1 VRNTKWLEMRLFA
14 LILFSNLAL
23 RIFVNWPISSAI
35 STPDSISYRP
45 SLPGPQTFPYEGLV
59 PLSQLSAIDLFGNSL
74 RPWLINAIM
83 QSLRSDYVIVYFN
96 IFLGSLAWTLLIFSI
111 ARLFKTKL
119 FKLLASSIV
128 FVFSLTVYVY
138 SWDKFILSEPIVN
151 SFFIIFVALVIY
163 RSQMNVSFSADALIF
178 TFWAAISISR
188 PVIGLL
194 LTPLLFINE
203 RRVNRKLLYKL
214 LLVLTTCLYVFVIN
228 KNSSDK
234 WLEFMGT
241 PREGL
246 SFAHLS
252 SSEFAYRDDFIS
264 FAERN
269 EAPLCLSSNKNV
281 DLSPWFLARTY
292 KTNCPTGVTWLKE
305 QFGTKFLGFV
315 IEPSN
320 LQTFVFGKSS
330 LAMSGVDFRGFYP
343 YETYRSLPIN
353 NSLTSLLW
361 NNDEVMYLIKL
372 IFYVL
377 FILYYIF
384 IDKTRSSA
392 AMIGILTLSFL
403 GSIMQITLMPL
414 DYQRLGLPGSFIFN
428 LFLPIFVLLFLE
440 TRVKTILLRK
450 K

>member
-1 VRNTKWLEMRLFA
+1 MRLFV

-23 RIFVNWPISSAI
+23 RTFVNWPLSSAI

-45 SLPGPQTFPYEGLV
+45 SLPGPQTFPYEGFV
-59 PLSQLSAIDLFGNSL
+59 PLPQLSAIDLLGNSL

-96 IFLGSLAWTLLIFSI
+96 IFFGSLAWTLLILSI
-111 ARLFKTKL
+111 AKLFQTKL
-119 FKLLASSIV
+119 FRLLASTTI

-151 SFFIIFVALVIY
+151 NFFIIFVSLVVY
-163 RSQMNVSFSADALIF
+163 RSQMTVSFSADALIY

-188 PVIGLL
+188 PVIGIV

-203 RRVNRKLLYKL
+203 RSFNRKLLYKL
-214 LLVLTTCLYVFVIN
+214 LLVLTMCLYVFVIN

-269 EAPLCLSSNKNV
+269 EAPLCLFSNQNS

-292 KTNCPTGVTWLKE
+292 KTSCPTGVTWLKE
-305 QFGTKFLGFV
+305 EFGSKFLGFV

-330 LAMSGVDFRGFYP
+330 LAMSGVDFRSFYP
-343 YETYRSLPIN
+343 YETYRSIPMN
-353 NSLTSLLW
+353 NSITSLLW
-361 NNDEVMYLIKL
+361 KNDRSLYLFKF
-372 IFYVL
+372 IFYIL
-377 FILYYIF
+377 FILSYIF
-384 IDKTRSSA
+384 INKTRSSK
-392 AMIGILTLSFL
+392 AMIGILILSFL
-403 GSIMQITLMPL
+403 GSIMQTTIMPL

-428 LFLPIFVLLFLE
+428 LFLPIFILLFLE
-440 TRVKTILLRK
+440 TRLKSIRLSNK
-450 K
+450 

>member
-1 VRNTKWLEMRLFA
+1 MRLFV

-23 RIFVNWPISSAI
+23 RTFVNWPLSSAI

-45 SLPGPQTFPYEGLV
+45 SLPGPQTFPYEGFV
-59 PLSQLSAIDLFGNSL
+59 PLPQLSAIDLLGNSL

-96 IFLGSLAWTLLIFSI
+96 IFFGSLAWTLLILSI
-111 ARLFKTKL
+111 AKLFQTKL
-119 FKLLASSIV
+119 FRLLASTTI

-151 SFFIIFVALVIY
+151 NFFIIFVSLVLY
-163 RSQMNVSFSADALIF
+163 RSQMTVSFSADALIY

-188 PVIGLL
+188 PVIGIV

-203 RRVNRKLLYKL
+203 RSFNRKLLYKL
-214 LLVLTTCLYVFVIN
+214 LLVLTMCLYVFVIN

-269 EAPLCLSSNKNV
+269 EAPLCLFSNQNS

-292 KTNCPTGVTWLKE
+292 KTSCPTGVTWLKE
-305 QFGTKFLGFV
+305 EFGSKFLGFV

-330 LAMSGVDFRGFYP
+330 LAMSGVDFRSFYP
-343 YETYRSLPIN
+343 YETYRSIPMN
-353 NSLTSLLW
+353 NSITSLLW
-361 NNDEVMYLIKL
+361 KNDRSLYLFKF
-372 IFYVL
+372 IFYIL
-377 FILYYIF
+377 FILSYIF
-384 IDKTRSSA
+384 INKTRSSK
-392 AMIGILTLSFL
+392 AMIGILILSFL
-403 GSIMQITLMPL
+403 GSIMQTTIMPL

-428 LFLPIFVLLFLE
+428 LFLPIFILLFLE
-440 TRVKTILLRK
+440 TRLKSIRLSNK
-450 K
+450 

>member
-1 VRNTKWLEMRLFA
+1 MRLFA

-23 RIFVNWPISSAI
+23 RTFVNWPLSSAI

-45 SLPGPQTFPYEGLV
+45 SLPGPQTFPYEGFVTL
-59 PLSQLSAIDLFGNSL
+59 PQLSAIDLLGNSL

-83 QSLRSDYVIVYFN
+83 QSLRSDYVIMCFN
-96 IFLGSLAWTLLIFSI
+96 IFFGSLAWTLLILSI
-111 ARLFKTKL
+111 AKLFQTKL
-119 FKLLASSIV
+119 FRLLASTTI

-151 SFFIIFVALVIY
+151 NFFIIFVSLVLY
-163 RSQMNVSFSADALIF
+163 RSQMTVSFSADALIY

-203 RRVNRKLLYKL
+203 RSFNRKLLYKL
-214 LLVLTTCLYVFVIN
+214 LLVLTMCLYVFVIN

-269 EAPLCLSSNKNV
+269 EAPLCLFSNQNS

-292 KTNCPTGVTWLKE
+292 KTSCPTGVTWLKE
-305 QFGTKFLGFV
+305 EFGSKFLGFV

-343 YETYRSLPIN
+343 YEIYRSIPMN
-353 NSLTSLLW
+353 NSITSLLW
-361 NNDEVMYLIKL
+361 KNDRALYLFKF
-372 IFYVL
+372 IFYIL
-377 FILYYIF
+377 FILSYIF
-384 IDKTRSSA
+384 INKTRSSK
-392 AMIGILTLSFL
+392 AMIGILILSFL
-403 GSIMQITLMPL
+403 GSIMQTTIMPL

-428 LFLPIFVLLFLE
+428 LFLPIFILLFLE
-440 TRVKTILLRK
+440 TRLKSIMLSNK
-450 K
+450 

>member
-1 VRNTKWLEMRLFA
+1 MRLFV

-23 RIFVNWPISSAI
+23 RTFVNWPLSSAI

-45 SLPGPQTFPYEGLV
+45 SLPGPQTFPYEGFV
-59 PLSQLSAIDLFGNSL
+59 PLPQLSAIDLLGNSL

-96 IFLGSLAWTLLIFSI
+96 IFFGSLAWTLLILSI
-111 ARLFKTKL
+111 AKL
-119 FKLLASSIV
+119 FQTELFRLLASTTI

-151 SFFIIFVALVIY
+151 NFFIIFVSLVLY
-163 RSQMNVSFSADALIF
+163 RSQMTVSFSADALIY

-188 PVIGLL
+188 PVIGIV

-203 RRVNRKLLYKL
+203 RSFNRKLLYNL
-214 LLVLTTCLYVFVIN
+214 LLVLTMCLYVFVIN

-269 EAPLCLSSNKNV
+269 EAPLCLFSNQNS

-292 KTNCPTGVTWLKE
+292 KSSCPTGVTWLKE
-305 QFGTKFLGFV
+305 EFGSKFLGFV

-330 LAMSGVDFRGFYP
+330 LAMSGVDFRSFYP
-343 YETYRSLPIN
+343 YETYRSIPMN
-353 NSLTSLLW
+353 NSITSLLW
-361 NNDEVMYLIKL
+361 KNDRSLYLFKF
-372 IFYVL
+372 IFYIL
-377 FILYYIF
+377 FILSYIF
-384 IDKTRSSA
+384 INKTRSSK
-392 AMIGILTLSFL
+392 AMIGILILSFL
-403 GSIMQITLMPL
+403 GSIMQTTIMPL

-428 LFLPIFVLLFLE
+428 LFLPIFILLFLE
-440 TRVKTILLRK
+440 TRLKSIRLSNK
-450 K
+450 

>member
-1 VRNTKWLEMRLFA
+1 MRLFV

-23 RIFVNWPISSAI
+23 RTFVNWPLSSAI

-45 SLPGPQTFPYEGLV
+45 SLPGPQTFPYEGFV
-59 PLSQLSAIDLFGNSL
+59 PLPQLSAIDLLGNSL
-74 RPWLINAIM
+74 RPWLINAII

-96 IFLGSLAWTLLIFSI
+96 IFFGSLAWTLLILSI
-111 ARLFKTKL
+111 AKLFQTKL
-119 FKLLASSIV
+119 FRLLASTTI

-151 SFFIIFVALVIY
+151 NFFIIFVSLVLY
-163 RSQMNVSFSADALIF
+163 RSQMTVSFSADALIY

-188 PVIGLL
+188 PVIGIV

-203 RRVNRKLLYKL
+203 RSFNRKLLYKL
-214 LLVLTTCLYVFVIN
+214 LLVLTMCLYVFVIN

-269 EAPLCLSSNKNV
+269 EAPLCLFSNQNS

-292 KTNCPTGVTWLKE
+292 KTSCPTGVTWLKE
-305 QFGTKFLGFV
+305 EFGSKFLGFV

-330 LAMSGVDFRGFYP
+330 LAMSGVDFRSFYP
-343 YETYRSLPIN
+343 YETYRSIPMN
-353 NSLTSLLW
+353 NSITSLLW
-361 NNDEVMYLIKL
+361 KNDRSLYLFKF
-372 IFYVL
+372 IFYIL
-377 FILYYIF
+377 FILSYIF
-384 IDKTRSSA
+384 INKTRSSK
-392 AMIGILTLSFL
+392 AMIGILILSFL
-403 GSIMQITLMPL
+403 GSIMQTTIMPL

-428 LFLPIFVLLFLE
+428 LFLPIFILLFLE
-440 TRVKTILLRK
+440 TRLKSIRLSNK
-450 K
+450 

>member
-1 VRNTKWLEMRLFA
+1 VRNTKWLQMRLFA

-23 RIFVNWPISSAI
+23 RTFVNWPLSSAI

-45 SLPGPQTFPYEGLV
+45 SLPGPQTFPYEGFVTL
-59 PLSQLSAIDLFGNSL
+59 PQLSAIDLLGNSL

-83 QSLRSDYVIVYFN
+83 QSLRSDYVIMCFN
-96 IFLGSLAWTLLIFSI
+96 IFFGSLAWTLLILSI
-111 ARLFKTKL
+111 AKLFQTKL
-119 FKLLASSIV
+119 FKLLASTTI

-151 SFFIIFVALVIY
+151 NFFIIFVSLVLY
-163 RSQMNVSFSADALIF
+163 RSQMTVSFSADALIY

-194 LTPLLFINE
+194 LTPFLFINE
-203 RRVNRKLLYKL
+203 RSFNRKLLYKL
-214 LLVLTTCLYVFVIN
+214 LLVLTMCLYVFVIN

-269 EAPLCLSSNKNV
+269 EAPLCLFSNQNS

-292 KTNCPTGVTWLKE
+292 KTSCPTGVTWLKE
-305 QFGTKFLGFV
+305 EFGSKFLGFV

-343 YETYRSLPIN
+343 YEIYRSIPMN

-361 NNDEVMYLIKL
+361 KNDRALYLFKF
-372 IFYVL
+372 IFYIL
-377 FILYYIF
+377 FILSYIF
-384 IDKTRSSA
+384 INKTRSSK
-392 AMIGILTLSFL
+392 AMIGILILSFL
-403 GSIMQITLMPL
+403 GSIMQTTIMPL

-440 TRVKTILLRK
+440 TRLKSIMLSNK
-450 K
+450 

>member
-1 VRNTKWLEMRLFA
+1 MRLFA

-23 RIFVNWPISSAI
+23 RTFVNWPLSSAI

-45 SLPGPQTFPYEGLV
+45 SLPGPQTFPYEGFVTL
-59 PLSQLSAIDLFGNSL
+59 PQLSAIDLLGNSL

-83 QSLRSDYVIVYFN
+83 QSLRSDYVIMCFN
-96 IFLGSLAWTLLIFSI
+96 IFFGSLAWTLLILSI
-111 ARLFKTKL
+111 AKLFQTKL
-119 FKLLASSIV
+119 FRLLASTTI

-151 SFFIIFVALVIY
+151 NFFIIFVSLVLY
-163 RSQMNVSFSADALIF
+163 RSQMTVSFSADALIY

-203 RRVNRKLLYKL
+203 RSFNRKLLYKL
-214 LLVLTTCLYVFVIN
+214 LLVLTMCLYVFVIN

-269 EAPLCLSSNKNV
+269 EAPLCLFSNQNS

-292 KTNCPTGVTWLKE
+292 KTSCPTGVTWLKE
-305 QFGTKFLGFV
+305 EFGSKFLGFV

-343 YETYRSLPIN
+343 YEIYRSIPMN
-353 NSLTSLLW
+353 NSITSLLW
-361 NNDEVMYLIKL
+361 KNDRALYLFKF
-372 IFYVL
+372 IFY
-377 FILYYIF
+377 ILVILSYIF
-384 IDKTRSSA
+384 INKTRSSK
-392 AMIGILTLSFL
+392 AMIGILILSFL
-403 GSIMQITLMPL
+403 GSIMQTTIMPL

-428 LFLPIFVLLFLE
+428 LFLPIFILLFLE
-440 TRVKTILLRK
+440 TRLKSIMLSNK
-450 K
+450 

>member
-1 VRNTKWLEMRLFA
+1 MRLFA

-23 RIFVNWPISSAI
+23 RTFVNWPLSSAI

-45 SLPGPQTFPYEGLV
+45 SLPGPQTFPYEGFVTL
-59 PLSQLSAIDLFGNSL
+59 PQLSAIDLLGNSL

-83 QSLRSDYVIVYFN
+83 QSLRSDYVIMCFN
-96 IFLGSLAWTLLIFSI
+96 IFFGSLAWTLLILSI
-111 ARLFKTKL
+111 AKLFQTKL
-119 FKLLASSIV
+119 FRLLASTTI

-151 SFFIIFVALVIY
+151 NFFIIFVSLVLY
-163 RSQMNVSFSADALIF
+163 RSQMTVSFSADALIY

-203 RRVNRKLLYKL
+203 RSFNRKLLYKL
-214 LLVLTTCLYVFVIN
+214 LLVLTMCLYVFVIN

-269 EAPLCLSSNKNV
+269 EAPLCLFSNQNS

-292 KTNCPTGVTWLKE
+292 KTSCPTGVTWLKE
-305 QFGTKFLGFV
+305 EFGSKFLGFV

-343 YETYRSLPIN
+343 YEIYRSIPMN
-353 NSLTSLLW
+353 NSITSLLW
-361 NNDEVMYLIKL
+361 KNDRALYLFKF
-372 IFYVL
+372 IFY
-377 FILYYIF
+377 ILVILSYIF
-384 IDKTRSSA
+384 INKTRSSK
-392 AMIGILTLSFL
+392 AMIGILILSFL
-403 GSIMQITLMPL
+403 GSIMQTTIMPL

-440 TRVKTILLRK
+440 TRLKSIILSNK
-450 K
+450 

>member
-1 VRNTKWLEMRLFA
+1 MRLFA

-23 RIFVNWPISSAI
+23 RTFVNWPLSSAI

-45 SLPGPQTFPYEGLV
+45 SLPGPQTFPYEGFV
-59 PLSQLSAIDLFGNSL
+59 PLPQLSAIDLLGNSL

-83 QSLRSDYVIVYFN
+83 QSLRSDYVIMCFN
-96 IFLGSLAWTLLIFSI
+96 IFFGSLAWTLLILSI
-111 ARLFKTKL
+111 AKLFQTKL
-119 FKLLASSIV
+119 FKLLASTTI

-151 SFFIIFVALVIY
+151 NFFIIFVSLVLY
-163 RSQMNVSFSADALIF
+163 RSQMTVSFSADALIY

-203 RRVNRKLLYKL
+203 RSFNRKLLYKL
-214 LLVLTTCLYVFVIN
+214 LLVLTMCLYVFVIN

-269 EAPLCLSSNKNV
+269 EAPLCLFSNQNS

-292 KTNCPTGVTWLKE
+292 KTSCPTGVTWLKE
-305 QFGTKFLGFV
+305 EFGSKFLGFV

-343 YETYRSLPIN
+343 YEIYRSIPMN
-353 NSLTSLLW
+353 NSITSLLW
-361 NNDEVMYLIKL
+361 KNDRALYLFKF
-372 IFYVL
+372 IFY
-377 FILYYIF
+377 ILVILSYIF
-384 IDKTRSSA
+384 INKTRSSK
-392 AMIGILTLSFL
+392 AMIGILILSFL
-403 GSIMQITLMPL
+403 GSIMQTTIMPL

-440 TRVKTILLRK
+440 TRLKSIMLSNK
-450 K
+450 